1 MHGWNPWH
9 GCRKLS
15 EGCRHCYVYGIDEL
29 HGKDGSVIS
38 RNRDFDLPLRTRRNG
53 AYVLPP
59 GSTVGTCFTSDFLLE
74 EADAWRAEAWTM
86 MRRRSDLH
94 FFLLTKR
101 IHRLAACL
109 PPDWGEG
116 YPNVTMG
123 CTVENMD
130 RAAFRLPLYKEA
142 PIRHK
147 VLACS
152 PLLEP
157 LDLRPWLGP
166 WLEEVSVGGESG
178 LGARPCVYDWVLDLR
193 RQCMEQG
200 VAFRFWQTGSRF
212 IKDGKLFR
220 LSHRIQHAQAGKAG
234 IDWTPGGTDGSAI
247 ARART

>member
-15 EGCRHCYVYGIDEL
+15 EGCRRCYVYGMDEI
-29 HGKDGSVIS
+29 HGKDGSRIS

-53 AYVLPP
+53 DYVLPP
-59 GSTVGTCFTSDFLLE
+59 GTTVGTCFTSDFLLE
-74 EADAWRAEAWTM
+74 EADAWRPEAWAM
-86 MRRRSDLH
+86 MRRRPDLQ
-94 FFLLTKR
+94 FFMLTKR

-109 PPDWGEG
+109 PPDWGDG
-116 YPNVTMG
+116 YPNVSLG
-123 CTVENMD
+123 CTVENRD
-130 RAAFRLPLYKEA
+130 RAAFRLPLYREA

-147 VLACS
+147 VLALS

-178 LGARPCVYDWVLDLR
+178 PGARVCDYAWVLDLR
-193 RQCMEQG
+193 RQCVERG

-212 IKDGKLFR
+212 LKDGR
-220 LSHRIQHAQAGKAG
+220 LYRLPHRIQHAQSRKAG
-234 IDWTPGGTDGSAI
+234 LDWTPGT
-247 ARART
+247 RTE

>member
-15 EGCRHCYVYGIDEL
+15 EGCRHCYVYSMDEL
-29 HGKDGSVIS
+29 HGKDSSAIS

-53 AYVLPP
+53 TYVLPP

-116 YPNVTMG
+116 YPNVTVG

-157 LDLRPWLGP
+157 LDLLPWLGP
-166 WLEEVSVGGESG
+166 WLKEVSVGGESG

-193 RQCMEQG
+193 RQCMERG

-212 IKDGKLFR
+212 IKDGRLFR
-220 LSHRIQHAQAGKAG
+220 LPHRIQHAQAGKAG

-247 ARART
+247 ARAQT

>member
-15 EGCRHCYVYGIDEL
+15 EGCRRCYVYGMDEI
-29 HGKDGSVIS
+29 HGKDGSRIS

-53 AYVLPP
+53 DYVLPP
-59 GSTVGTCFTSDFLLE
+59 GTTVGTCFTSDFLLE
-74 EADAWRAEAWTM
+74 EADAWRPEAWAM
-86 MRRRSDLH
+86 MRRRPDLQ
-94 FFLLTKR
+94 FFMLTKR

-109 PPDWGEG
+109 PPDWGDG
-116 YPNVTMG
+116 YPNVTLG
-123 CTVENMD
+123 CTVENRD
-130 RAAFRLPLYKEA
+130 RAAFRLPLYREA

-147 VLACS
+147 VLALS

-178 LGARPCVYDWVLDLR
+178 PGARVCDYAWVLDLR
-193 RQCMEQG
+193 RQCVERG

-212 IKDGKLFR
+212 LKDGR
-220 LSHRIQHAQAGKAG
+220 LYRLPHRIQHAQSRKAG
-234 IDWTPGGTDGSAI
+234 LDWTPGT
-247 ARART
+247 RTE